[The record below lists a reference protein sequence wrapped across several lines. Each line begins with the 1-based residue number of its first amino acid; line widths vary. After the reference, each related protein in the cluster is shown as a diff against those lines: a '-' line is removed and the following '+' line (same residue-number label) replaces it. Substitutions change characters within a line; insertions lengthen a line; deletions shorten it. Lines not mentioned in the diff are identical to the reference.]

1 MAVER
6 PAGYNPAPSDPM
18 SDAPEIEVEA
28 AIGEEVIEN
37 PDGSVTFG
45 EEAVVEEQ
53 VPFGANLAELLDD
66 NILNSISEELRS

>member
-37 PDGSVTFG
+37 PDGQQDLTCTKLLQIISVHVFLNLLIFMLIRQ
-45 EEAVVEEQ
+45 VFILVE
-53 VPFGANLAELLDD
+53 
-66 NILNSISEELRS
+66 